1 MVSSVTLTP
10 KPVKSSTKVKKKTP
24 HPKTPT
30 PKKVKFSAPTKA
42 KKKTPHPKTP
52 ISKKK
57 SFCMKEE
64 NKKDDKRMTGVK
76 WRKDHSSSSGS
87 TSSEDL
93 KSKRLRLLNRK
104 LAVEGTTRLYGG
116 AKVTGVH
123 FNYKGL
129 TNIE

>member
-30 PKKVKFSAPTKA
+30 PKKVKFSAPVKV
-42 KKKTPHPKTP
+42 KTPHPKTP
-52 ISKKK
+52 TPKKK
-57 SFCMKEE
+57 NLCMKEDS
-64 NKKDDKRMTGVK
+64 KKDDKRMTGVK
-76 WRKDHSSSSGS
+76 WCKDHSSSSGS